1 MNPIK
6 IRFFVAASA
15 LAGWMSFGVASADE
29 PPADNPPAA
38 EQQDTKQVPDTK
50 VSQQITANAKVQKVD
65 IEKREVT
72 LKTDKGKDFTMNVP
86 ESVTRLENVKP
97 GDNVKVT
104 FYESLAVSL
113 LKPGEE
119 AAPEQRKSFTERNA
133 GNLPSGMTGEQ
144 VTTTATITKI
154 DPLREE
160 VTIEN
165 QAGQANT
172 IKIKDAHLRAQLKKL
187 KVGDQVKATY
197 TTAMATSVTAPHH
210 M

>member
-6 IRFFVAASA
+6 IRFFVAVSA
-15 LAGWMSFGVASADE
+15 LAGWMSFGVARADE

-38 EQQDTKQVPDTK
+38 EAPDTK
-50 VSQQITANAKVQKVD
+50 VSQQITATAKVQKVD
-65 IEKREVT
+65 LDKREVT

-97 GDNVKVT
+97 GDTVKVT

-113 LKPGEE
+113 MKPGEE
-119 AAPEQRKSFTERNA
+119 PSAEQRKSINERTP
-133 GNLPSGMTGEQ
+133 GKLPGGMTGEQ

-165 QAGQANT
+165 QTGQVNT
-172 IKIKDAHLRAQLKKL
+172 IKVKDAHLRAQLKKL

-197 TTAMATSVTAPHH
+197 TTAMATSVTSPHN